1 MSSITIYII
10 AFLVYL
16 TAGIIFNKIF
26 YRERLDSNNYSV
38 FNLSAIAE
46 YILITIYLALVVFQV
61 IMLATVIPIWYDWI
75 FPLVWI
81 LYFSFKGISVFTNRN
96 NYFKLNN
103 SDLIYYSHKGQG
115 SFVIQSYRIYEDVTA
130 APTLF
135 NSKGWFLELKDID
148 NHIHVFDLKDMN
160 LDGFKT
166 AIINYFK
173 RCNIIE
179 HLLENSIEHSTSNK

>member
-1 MSSITIYII
+1 MNIFTIYIVAI
-10 AFLVYL
+10 ISYVI
-16 TAGIIFNKIF
+16 AGIIFNKIF

-46 YILITIYLALVVFQV
+46 YILISIYLALVVFQV
-61 IMLATVIPIWYDWI
+61 IMLAKDIPIWYDWI

-96 NYFKLNN
+96 NYFKLN
-103 SDLIYYSHKGQG
+103 SSELIYYSPKVKG
-115 SFVIQSYRIYEDVTA
+115 SLIIQSYRIYEDVTS
-130 APTLF
+130 APSLF

-166 AIINYFK
+166 SMLNYFK
-173 RCNIIE
+173 RCNIKE
-179 HLLENSIEHSTSNK
+179 HILETSIEHSTSSQ

>member
-10 AFLVYL
+10 AFLVFF

-166 AIINYFK
+166 AVINYFK